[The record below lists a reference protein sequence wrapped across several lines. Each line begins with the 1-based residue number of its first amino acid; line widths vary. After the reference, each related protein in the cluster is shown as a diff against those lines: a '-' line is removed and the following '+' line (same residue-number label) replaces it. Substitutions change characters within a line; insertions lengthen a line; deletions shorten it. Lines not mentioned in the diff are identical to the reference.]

1 MQELTKKIGEGAE
14 VGAGPDSALQ
24 LQKISTSLI
33 QEGNIDALYE
43 AVLDAAIGLM
53 SADMGSMQV
62 FLPGRKELR
71 LLASRGFHPNSAAYW
86 EYVRVDS
93 ASSCGLAMSSGAR
106 SVVPDIEAC
115 DVMAGTTD
123 LEASRR
129 SGIRAVQST
138 PLISRSGELI
148 GMISTHW
155 REPHQP
161 GERALRNLDVIARQ
175 AADLIERAR
184 TETVLRE
191 REEQTRWLAA
201 IVKSSDDAIVSKNL
215 DGFITS
221 WNKGAERIFGY
232 LAEEV
237 IGKHVTILIPL
248 ERQDE
253 EPTILDRIRRGER
266 IDHYETVRRRKDGS
280 LIDISLTVSPVR
292 GLGDRIVGASKIAR
306 DISERKRAEAQIAI
320 LAREAEHRA
329 KNMLAIVQAAVH
341 LSHSDTPEGLKRAI
355 EGRIQALANVHRLF
369 VETRWAG
376 ADVRNIVAQELSPY
390 CREGDERAQIEGPN
404 LMVEPSVAQAIA
416 VTVHELSTNAAK
428 YGALSVAHGR
438 VQIEWSRLPDD
449 RFALRW
455 TESNGPPVQPPASRG
470 FGMRVMES
478 MIAAQPNGEISF
490 AWHPR
495 GLTCKITMPV

>member
-1 MQELTKKIGEGAE
+1 
-14 VGAGPDSALQ
+14 
-24 LQKISTSLI
+24 
-33 QEGNIDALYE
+33 
-43 AVLDAAIGLM
+43 
-53 SADMGSMQV
+53 
-62 FLPGRKELR
+62 
-71 LLASRGFHPNSAAYW
+71 
-86 EYVRVDS
+86 
-93 ASSCGLAMSSGAR
+93 
-106 SVVPDIEAC
+106 
-115 DVMAGTTD
+115 MAGTTD

-138 PLISRSGELI
+138 PLISRSGELL

-161 GERALRNLDVIARQ
+161 GEHALRTLDVLARQ

-184 TETVLRE
+184 IETALRE

-201 IVKSSDDAIVSKNL
+201 IVESSDDAIISKNL

-266 IDHYETVRRRKDGS
+266 VDHYETVRRRKDGS

-292 GLGDRIVGASKIAR
+292 GLGDKIVGASKIAR
-306 DISERKRAEAQIAI
+306 DITERKRAEAQIAI

-355 EGRIQALANVHRLF
+355 EGRIQALGERPPTVRGNTLGRSGCAQHCR
-369 VETRWAG
+369 AG
-376 ADVRNIVAQELSPY
+376 AVPL
-390 CREGDERAQIEGPN
+390 
-404 LMVEPSVAQAIA
+404 
-416 VTVHELSTNAAK
+416 
-428 YGALSVAHGR
+428 
-438 VQIEWSRLPDD
+438 LP
-449 RFALRW
+449 R
-455 TESNGPPVQPPASRG
+455 RG
-470 FGMRVMES
+470 
-478 MIAAQPNGEISF
+478 
-490 AWHPR
+490 
-495 GLTCKITMPV
+495 

>member
-1 MQELTKKIGEGAE
+1 
-14 VGAGPDSALQ
+14 
-24 LQKISTSLI
+24 
-33 QEGNIDALYE
+33 
-43 AVLDAAIGLM
+43 
-53 SADMGSMQV
+53 
-62 FLPGRKELR
+62 
-71 LLASRGFHPNSAAYW
+71 
-86 EYVRVDS
+86 
-93 ASSCGLAMSSGAR
+93 
-106 SVVPDIEAC
+106 
-115 DVMAGTTD
+115 
-123 LEASRR
+123 
-129 SGIRAVQST
+129 
-138 PLISRSGELI
+138 
-148 GMISTHW
+148 
-155 REPHQP
+155 
-161 GERALRNLDVIARQ
+161 
-175 AADLIERAR
+175 
-184 TETVLRE
+184 
-191 REEQTRWLAA
+191 
-201 IVKSSDDAIVSKNL
+201 
-215 DGFITS
+215 
-221 WNKGAERIFGY
+221 IFGY

-253 EPTILDRIRRGER
+253 EPTILDRIRSGER
-266 IDHYETVRRRKDGS
+266 VDHYETVRRRKDGS

-292 GLGDRIVGASKIAR
+292 GLGDKVVGASKIAR

-390 CREGDERAQIEGPN
+390 CREGDKRARIEGPN

-470 FGMRVMES
+470 FGMRVMET

-495 GLTCKITMPV
+495 GLTCEITMPV